1 MQNDVCIT
9 STSNKREYIIKDSIG
24 ITLGRI
30 YIIDWNTESKYC
42 CIRIR
47 FYKQDKPRL
56 LFKSVDE
63 FLNQVF
69 NKDNIK
75 KINILVKEDESIECF
90 GELGFELEGVIANNL
105 CENGIYKSEFLFGLE
120 KINYKKEN
128 LLRKITLSG
137 RNVQLKILTPENS
150 QEILNYYLKNK
161 EHLSPY
167 EPTREE
173 EFYTLKFQ
181 RDILIESY
189 KQYLNGE
196 AINFGIYKNDNFIG
210 KIQLSNIVLGIFRSC
225 FIGYSMDKDEQG
237 KGYMKEA
244 LKLVTE
250 YGFDE
255 FNLHRIEASALVD
268 NKKSQSVLKA
278 CNFKELGIN
287 KNYLF
292 IDGKWRDHITY
303 YILRE

>member
-9 STSNKREYIIKDSIG
+9 STSNKGEYIIKDNIG

-30 YIIDWNTESKYC
+30 YVIDWNAESKYC

-56 LFKSVDE
+56 LFKAVDE

-105 CENGIYKSEFLFGLE
+105 YENRSYKSEFLFGLE

-128 LLRKITLSG
+128 LLRKITLTG
-137 RNVQLKILTPENS
+137 KDIQLKILTPENS
-150 QEILNYYLKNK
+150 HEILNYYLKNK
-161 EHLSPY
+161 DHLSPY
-167 EPTREE
+167 EPTREDQ
-173 EFYTLKFQ
+173 FYTLKFQ

-196 AINFGIYKNDNFIG
+196 AVNFGIYKNDKLIG
-210 KIQLSNIVLGIFRSC
+210 KIQLSNIVLGIFRSS
-225 FIGYSMDKDEQG
+225 FVGYSMDEDEQG

-244 LKLVTE
+244 LRLVTE

-292 IDGKWRDHITY
+292 INGKWRDHITY

>member
-1 MQNDVCIT
+1 MANDVCIT
-9 STSNKREYIIKDSIG
+9 AASNKGEYIIKDNIG

-30 YIIDWNTESKYC
+30 YVIDWNRESKYC

-47 FYKQDKPRL
+47 LYKEDKPRL
-56 LFKSVDE
+56 LFKAVDE
-63 FLNQVF
+63 FLNQIF

-75 KINILVKEDESIECF
+75 KINVLIKEDESIEHL
-90 GELGFELEGVIANNL
+90 GELGFELEGIVANNL
-105 CENGIYKSEFLFGLE
+105 YEDKSYKSEFLFGLE

-128 LLRKITLSG
+128 LLSKITISG
-137 RNVQLKILTPENS
+137 VNVQLKILTPENS
-150 QEILNYYLKNK
+150 QEILNYYIKNK
-161 EHLSPY
+161 EYLSPY
-167 EPTREE
+167 EPTRED

-196 AINFGIYKNDNFIG
+196 TVNFGIYNNDKFIG

-225 FIGYSMDKDEQG
+225 FVGYSIDKDEQN

-244 LKLVTE
+244 LRSAIK
-250 YGFDE
+250 YA
-255 FNLHRIEASALVD
+255 FNELDLHRIEASALAD

-278 CNFKELGIN
+278 CDFKELGIN

-292 IDGKWRDHITY
+292 INGKWRDHITY

>member
-9 STSNKREYIIKDSIG
+9 STSNKGEYIIKDNIG

-30 YIIDWNTESKYC
+30 FVIDWNAESKYC

-47 FYKQDKPRL
+47 FYKQDKPKL

-75 KINILVKEDESIECF
+75 KVNILVKEDESIECF

-105 CENGIYKSEFLFGLE
+105 YENREYKSEFLFGLE

-128 LLRKITLSG
+128 LLRKVTLSG
-137 RNVQLKILTPENS
+137 KNVQLKILTPENS

-161 EHLSPY
+161 DHLSPY
-167 EPTREE
+167 EPTRED

-196 AINFGIYKNDNFIG
+196 AVNFGIYKNDSLIG
-210 KIQLSNIVLGIFRSC
+210 KVQLSNIVLGIFRSC
-225 FIGYSMDKDEQG
+225 FVGYSMDEDEQG

-244 LKLVTE
+244 LRLVTE

-292 IDGKWRDHITY
+292 INGKWRDHITY